1 MVITHSVSFGAH
13 WFRLLQLI
21 PGSLGVEVAPAS
33 RIRAS
38 ARRLGGKK
46 DHIYLQ
52 VLVKLSL

>member
-21 PGSLGVEVAPAS
+21 PGSLGVEVASAS

-52 VLVKLSL
+52 VSLNL